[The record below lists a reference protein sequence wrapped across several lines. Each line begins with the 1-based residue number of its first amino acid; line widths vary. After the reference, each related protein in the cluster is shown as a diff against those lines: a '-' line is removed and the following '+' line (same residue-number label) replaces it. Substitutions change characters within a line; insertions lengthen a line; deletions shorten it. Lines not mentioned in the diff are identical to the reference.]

1 MGKRLTLSVGIPTFN
16 QADYLEETI
25 LSLLNQ
31 TRPPDEIVISDHYS
45 TDHTPDIISKYARQ
59 VRGLKPPEGSNV
71 GGQWDFTL
79 SSLTGDWVTLFSS
92 DDVARPNF
100 CEVLLRGAARRDDAV
115 MVRAGWDTIDEKSK
129 VLSTEYL
136 LSVKDV
142 TLPPENLTEQRYG
155 PKACFAAFVA
165 RRDVVVASGGYPTGM
180 ESFGDWPLYMQM
192 APFGSFIY
200 EHEIVSGYRVGH
212 DGNKFRKRI
221 GMWLRDEQRMF
232 YEVMPLAARRAKM
245 TDLSWIDEASRKNF
259 MRYLSCASEE
269 FAPEERAEI
278 APLFDTWAARLNTGH
293 LVRQFAEGEAITA
306 PASLAERGKNLIR
319 PLARQVV
326 TRLRKR

>member
-1 MGKRLTLSVGIPTFN
+1 MGKPLTLSVGIPTFN
-16 QADYLEETI
+16 QANYLEETI

-45 TDHTPDIISKYARQ
+45 TDHTPDIIAKYAKH
-59 VRGLKPPEGSNV
+59 VRGLKPPEGCNV

-79 SSLTGDWVTLFSS
+79 SSLSGDWVTLFSS

-100 CEVLLRGAARRDDAV
+100 CEVLVRGASRRDDAV
-115 MVRAGWDTIDEKSK
+115 IVRAGWEIIDEAGK

-142 TLPPENLTEQRYG
+142 TLPPENLIEQRYG
-155 PKACFAAFVA
+155 PKACFAAFAA
-165 RRDVVVASGGYPTGM
+165 RRDVLEASGGYHTGM
-180 ESFGDWPLYMQM
+180 ESFGDWPMYMQM

-200 EHEIVSGYRVGH
+200 EHEIISGYRVGH

-232 YEVMPLAARRAKM
+232 YEVMPLAAQRAKM

-259 MRYLSCASEE
+259 MRYLTSACDE
-269 FAPEERAEI
+269 FATEERAEI
-278 APLFDTWAARLNTGH
+278 APLFDTWAARLHAEG
-293 LVRQFAEGEAITA
+293 LVKRFAEGERIMT
-306 PASLAERGKNLIR
+306 PATLAERGKNLIR
-319 PLARQVV
+319 PFARHIV
-326 TRLRKR
+326 TQLRKA